1 MAICSWRK
9 KDLIL
14 LPLRRPADVGEARAT
29 SGVTRIGFHTKATQ
43 QRMATF
49 EKKHLVTV
57 HEKVVDLVEVVLL
70 LGEHDEVLPA
80 ATRSFQ
86 SIFVYLFGYKQPG
99 IRVFESP
106 LESQ

>member
-1 MAICSWRK
+1 MRFTWTSVTERG
-9 KDLIL
+9 IL
-14 LPLRRPADVGEARAT
+14 V
-29 SGVTRIGFHTKATQ
+29 SNVS
-43 QRMATF
+43 ATF
-49 EKKHLVTV
+49 

-86 SIFVYLFGYKQPG
+86 SIFVYFFGYKQPG